1 MEWLLVHMM
10 VAVISF
16 YFLKSLSALVKL
28 GYFWNKDDEARFQE
42 EVNFNNVVL
51 ITSSFDLF

>member
-10 VAVISF
+10 VAVITF

-42 EVNFNNVVL
+42 
-51 ITSSFDLF
+51 